1 MIPAP
6 FEYELASSTRH
17 AVELLGGDDDAK
29 LIAGGQS
36 LIPAMRLRMAR
47 PGLLVDIGRLEELR
61 YVREHGDGLAIGALT
76 RHAALLRDPLIRERC
91 SVLARATALVGDPQV
106 RNRGTI
112 GGSLAHG
119 DPASDQAAV
128 LTALDAELVAVGPDG
143 ERTIAATDFF
153 GGWFTTALAPDEV
166 LTEVRVPATAHGVYL
181 KESRRA
187 HDWATVGVAA
197 TRVGGRVQI
206 ALTNAA
212 SQTVRAHA
220 VEEALA
226 SGAPP
231 AEAARLAAQDA
242 SPASDATAS
251 AEYRAHLL
259 RVLTARALEE
269 LGA

>member
-17 AVELLGGDDDAK
+17 AVELLHGDEDAK
-29 LIAGGQS
+29 VIAGGQS

-47 PGLLVDIGRLEELR
+47 PGLLVDVGRLEELR
-61 YVREHGDGLAIGALT
+61 YVRERGDGLAIGALT
-76 RHAALLRDPLIRERC
+76 RHAALLREPLVRERC
-91 SVLARATALVGDPQV
+91 AVLSRATALVGDPQV

-128 LTALDAELVAVGPDG
+128 LTALDAELVAVGPGG

-153 GGWFTTALAPDEV
+153 GGWFTTALEPDEL
-166 LTEVRVPATAHGVYL
+166 LTEIRIPATTHGAYL

-197 TRVGGRVQI
+197 VRVGGAIQI

-212 SQTVRAHA
+212 AKTVRASA
-220 VEEALA
+220 VEAALA

-231 AEAARLAAQDA
+231 AEAAALAAEDA

-269 LGA
+269 LGE